1 VGNIGED
8 SYSDIMKFLI
18 DMALSPKT
26 VRALRDFGYEAVR
39 VNELGMAKSKDK
51 EILAYAEKKGL
62 VVITAD
68 LDFGDILAY
77 TGYRK
82 PSVIIFRLKVDS
94 VIKLDK
100 LATVLK
106 ALIVGE
112 LGELA
117 EEAREEVNRKL
128 QLLLRI

>member
-1 VGNIGED
+1 
-8 SYSDIMKFLI
+8 MKFLI